1 MCLTANI
8 FDRNW
13 GSHSCR
19 EGRVITRARALV
31 LQSLGTAG
39 RDNHFHSRLFFL
51 TTAPNVVL
59 IRNTRSMLRGLG
71 LRIHCG
77 VEVTESSTNKQHII
91 ILKSKDVLRSFRT
104 CSTHHNR
111 SISTVLSAA
120 RRQRRHGV
128 LRDEQLRGL
137 VAR

>member
-1 MCLTANI
+1 MYLTANI

-13 GSHSCR
+13 RSNSCR

-39 RDNHFHSRLFFL
+39 RDNHFHSRLLFL

-59 IRNTRSMLRGLG
+59 IRNKRSMLRGLG

-77 VEVTESSTNKQHII
+77 VEVTESSTNK
-91 ILKSKDVLRSFRT
+91 
-104 CSTHHNR
+104 
-111 SISTVLSAA
+111 
-120 RRQRRHGV
+120 
-128 LRDEQLRGL
+128 
-137 VAR
+137 